1 MRKVYLDNA
10 ATTRLHEDVF
20 AAMKPY
26 LLEHYGNPSSVHSF
40 GRQARKAVE
49 DAREQ
54 VAAALGA
61 EAKEIIFTSGAT
73 EANNLAI
80 RGIARA
86 QKKQGNHIITSAVEH
101 HAVLDTCK
109 ALEKEGFTVTVVP
122 VDEYGMVDPAAVE
135 AAITDQTI
143 LVSIMLAN
151 NEVGTINPIAEIGEI
166 CRKHGVTFHTDAV
179 QAIGNI
185 PVDVNALNVDL
196 LSLSGHKFYGPKGIG
211 ALYIRKGTKLDVFHF
226 GGVQERKLR
235 PGTENVPGI
244 VGLGKAIELAT
255 TDLEAKAAKLRA
267 LRDKLIK
274 GLLSIA
280 DTRLNGHPEKR
291 LPGNVNVSI
300 QYIEGESLLLS
311 LDLKGIA
318 ASSGSAC
325 TSGSLDP
332 SHVLMA
338 MGLDHQTAH
347 GSLRLTLGRDNTEE
361 DVDYVLEVL
370 PGIVERLRS
379 MSSVYPGK

>member
-300 QYIEGESLLLS
+300 QYIE
-311 LDLKGIA
+311 
-318 ASSGSAC
+318 
-325 TSGSLDP
+325 
-332 SHVLMA
+332 
-338 MGLDHQTAH
+338 
-347 GSLRLTLGRDNTEE
+347 
-361 DVDYVLEVL
+361 
-370 PGIVERLRS
+370 
-379 MSSVYPGK
+379 